1 MLRWNI
7 CPRCKGDVRLDRD
20 EYGWYE
26 ECLMCGYTHDVET
39 AVVARQHAAERQ
51 LRGKVGV
58 RVKRA
63 A

>member
-1 MLRWNI
+1 MLRRSC

-26 ECLMCGYTHDVET
+26 ECIMCGYVHDMASAAQKHVPEP
-39 AVVARQHAAERQ
+39 VRERVRAR
-51 LRGKVGV
+51 
-58 RVKRA
+58 RA